1 MKINGK
7 NICAIVAML
16 AMSAFCTTAVAD
28 DDDVVRTKNN
38 PVTQL
43 EEDIRYHEDVME
55 DSQDSIADLDARITI
70 LRERL
75 DSLNQV
81 VKDVKAQINAL
92 EKEKKAFQKDIK
104 DATKA
109 RKETF
114 ATRDNMVFDQEVLN
128 VLCKPYNK
136 LDAEAAL
143 RHAEGMETKEVL
155 AKMELVREYGRY
167 TKELR
172 DLLENNRPTFVKARW
187 ATQGV
192 DSDVAKKFHK
202 SLKGLAYYKIY
213 EKGMKN
219 AKNPSIPYLD
229 KVIDEILVLE
239 RQGFNSQKQYDRVVD
254 MLYGVNK

>member
-1 MKINGK
+1 MRTIIRMG
-7 NICAIVAML
+7 AAALLLAAVAM
-16 AMSAFCTTAVAD
+16 TAGA
-28 DDDVVRTKNN
+28 DDDVVRTAGNA
-38 PVTQL
+38 VTQL
-43 EEDIRYHEDVME
+43 EDDIRYHEDVME
-55 DSQDSIADLDARITI
+55 DSQDSIANREARITV

-81 VKDVKAQINAL
+81 VKDVKAQISAL

-114 ATRDNMVFDQEVLN
+114 AARDNMVFDQQVQKVLLN
-128 VLCKPYNK
+128 PYNK
-136 LDAEAAL
+136 LDVEAAL
-143 RHAEGMETKEVL
+143 RNAEGMETKEVL
-155 AKMELVREYGRY
+155 EKMELVKDYGRH

-172 DLLENNRPTFVKARW
+172 DLLEKHRPTFVKMRW
-187 ATQGV
+187 ATQGI
-192 DSDVAKKFHK
+192 DSEASKKFHK
-202 SLKGLAYYKIY
+202 ELKGLSYYKIY
-213 EKGMKN
+213 EKGMKS

-254 MLYGVNK
+254 MLYGVK